1 MTHYLAAPLAHPT
14 PEGRRRNLARALLA
28 ARLVGATIVPHR
40 DIAPAYAPGYPDEN
54 ETPEQR
60 EAAMAACLAAVV
72 ACERLTVLTTDLGG
86 VTDGCRAEVRAW
98 VASRGP
104 DTIARV
110 GFATWV
116 DLHEQ
121 AVAMGLWSEW
131 RALR

>member
-28 ARLVGATIVPHR
+28 GRLVGATVIPHR
-40 DIAPAYAPGYPDEN
+40 DIAPAYAPGYPDEP

-72 ACERLTVLTTDLGG
+72 ACERLTVLTTEHWG

-98 VASRGP
+98 VAAKGG
-104 DTIARV
+104 RV
-110 GFATWV
+110 KYVSWR
-116 DLHEQ
+116 DLGAC
-121 AVAMGLWSEW
+121 AVGAGLVAEW

>member
-1 MTHYLAAPLAHPT
+1 MSHYLAAPLAAPT

-28 ARLVGATIVPHR
+28 ARLVGATVVPHLH
-40 DIAPAYAPGYPDEN
+40 IAPEHAPGYPDEN

-72 ACERLTVLTTDLGG
+72 SCERLTVLMTDHLG

-98 VASRGP
+98 VAATGG
-104 DTIARV
+104 RV
-110 GFATWV
+110 EYVSWV
-116 DLHEQ
+116 DLRGE
-121 AVAMGLWSEW
+121 AFRAGLLPEW

>member
-28 ARLVGATIVPHR
+28 GRLVGATVVPHLH
-40 DIAPAYAPGYPDEN
+40 IAPEHAPGYPDEN

-72 ACERLTVLTTDLGG
+72 ACERLTVLMTDHLG

-98 VASRGP
+98 VASRRG
-104 DTIARV
+104 DTVGRV
-110 GFATWV
+110 GFATWA

-121 AVAMGLWSEW
+121 AVAMGLWPEW